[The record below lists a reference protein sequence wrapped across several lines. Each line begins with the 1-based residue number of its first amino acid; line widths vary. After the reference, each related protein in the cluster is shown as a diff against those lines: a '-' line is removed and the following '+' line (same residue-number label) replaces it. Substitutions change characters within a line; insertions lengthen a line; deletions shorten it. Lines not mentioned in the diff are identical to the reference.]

1 MSSKQEDFWERKNF
15 VVISDGTK
23 PAMKWTINELRKR
36 GKNLLV
42 VNLSDKPDPDAI
54 SDISEIP
61 NNADNVVIGVTKS
74 EPALIIQELKVKGI
88 KNYWVHMGT
97 DTCDV
102 EHLTYD
108 PELDIITKRCPMMY
122 LGKDTSMHGI
132 HRLIA
137 RIIGKY

>member
-1 MSSKQEDFWERKNF
+1 MSSKQEDFWDRKNF
-15 VVISDGTK
+15 VVVSDGTK

-42 VNLSDKPDPDAI
+42 VDLSDKPDEESINDI
-54 SDISEIP
+54 SDIP
-61 NNADNVVIGVTKS
+61 NKAENVVIGVTKS
-74 EPALIIQELKVKGI
+74 EPAEIIQKLKSKGI
-88 KNYWVHMGT
+88 TSYWVHMGT

-122 LGKDTSMHGI
+122 LGKDASIHGI
-132 HRLIA
+132 HRFVS
-137 RIIGKY
+137 RILGKY